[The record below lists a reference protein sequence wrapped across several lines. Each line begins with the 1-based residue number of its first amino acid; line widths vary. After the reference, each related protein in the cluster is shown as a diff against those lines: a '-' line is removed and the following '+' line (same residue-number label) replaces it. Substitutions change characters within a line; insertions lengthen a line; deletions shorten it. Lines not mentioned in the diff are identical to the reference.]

1 VNLFCRAPGSS
12 STAGLSGAAVCD
24 ALKMVILLTT
34 VWLFSWIDTSVLY
47 HVVKSQSVI
56 KLYIF
61 FNMLEVGDRLFASFV
76 QDTIGKYFLY
86 FHGNK
91 LKCHDNGI

>member
-1 VNLFCRAPGSS
+1 
-12 STAGLSGAAVCD
+12 VCD
-24 ALKMVILLTT
+24 VLKVVVL
-34 VWLFSWIDTSVLY
+34 VSVVYLFLFIDTSVLY

-76 QDTIGKYFLY
+76 QDTIGKCIQDYLETSQ
-86 FHGNK
+86 
-91 LKCHDNGI
+91 LI